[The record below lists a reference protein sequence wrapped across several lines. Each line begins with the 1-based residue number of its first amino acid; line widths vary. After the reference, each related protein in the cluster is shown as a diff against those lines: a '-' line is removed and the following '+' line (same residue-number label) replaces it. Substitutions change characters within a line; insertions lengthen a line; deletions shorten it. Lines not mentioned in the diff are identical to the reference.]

1 MTGGLKT
8 VTNNE
13 LELPRVLVTDKIARE
28 GLDLF
33 AGKAQVDLR
42 LGLPPAEIITIIS
55 GYDALIV
62 RSETRVTADILAA
75 GTRLRVIARAG
86 VGVDNID
93 VDAATEHGVIVVNS
107 PTGNVV
113 AAAEHT
119 MALLLAMA
127 RHVPAATAS
136 LKAGKWERSRF
147 VGAELRNKTLGVIGL
162 GKVGLGVARRAQ
174 GLEMRVVATD
184 PFAVPSIAAQFGI
197 ELTTLEEVLSRAK
210 FLTIHAPLV
219 ASTKGLIGADE
230 LALLPTGARVLNVA
244 RGGLVDERALL
255 AALESGHIAGA
266 AIDVFE
272 SEPPVADGPSA
283 ALIAHPRVVA
293 TPHLGASTE
302 EAQLTVAIDV
312 CAQVIDIL
320 GGAAPRAAVNAP
332 MILPETLAKLQPY
345 VRLVELLGRAY
356 TQLHREPLGHFELT
370 YAGAIAEL
378 DTRPLRAALI
388 KGLIESVSEE
398 RVNLVNAAVVA
409 RQRGLEIDE
418 HHSPSAVDP
427 YSSLITLHATT
438 GAQGVLAGTVTWGE
452 PRVVQVDRYST
463 DFVPTGHILFC
474 RNTDRPG
481 MIGYVGTILGDSGIN
496 INRMDVG
503 PLNLGAG
510 PAGEALMVL
519 SVDKAVPD
527 AAIERIR
534 ASESIA
540 GVTTLHL

>member
-197 ELTTLEEVLSRAK
+197 ELTTLEEVLSRAE